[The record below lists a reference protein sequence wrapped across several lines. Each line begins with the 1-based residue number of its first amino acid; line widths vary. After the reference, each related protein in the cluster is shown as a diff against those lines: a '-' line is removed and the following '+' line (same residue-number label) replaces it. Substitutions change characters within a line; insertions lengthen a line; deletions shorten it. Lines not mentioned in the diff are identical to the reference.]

1 MHHKGCNTNYYPN
14 YYVRARSQVRT
25 YYSGIPDAIQVAEH
39 KYIDRQVL
47 ELFNS
52 LTLFAWTSA
61 TNAAHVYHHS
71 LSQLS
76 EPRQSLAQYQLRTE
90 HVWDGFVIL
99 SLLKD
104 SMSRKFV
111 SEPRSS
117 ASPNES
123 CQIGNGR
130 LWGMGMGNGNLGCTD
145 FLCSP
150 GPSPHFQRRSCP
162 VLGPQSS
169 KNFLEDR
176 DRTGP
181 CNTNFN
187 SAKSVPISMLR
198 TRSGSR
204 PGRPR
209 RNLKAT

>member
-111 SEPRSS
+111 LEVPHSGEQKDRFT
-117 ASPNES
+117 AAMRARNEYIR
-123 CQIGNGR
+123 QFGQPE
-130 LWGMGMGNGNLGCTD
+130 
-145 FLCSP
+145 FLHFCSKCV
-150 GPSPHFQRRSCP
+150 RR
-162 VLGPQSS
+162 
-169 KNFLEDR
+169 FDR
-176 DRTGP
+176 DDG
-181 CNTNFN
+181 
-187 SAKSVPISMLR
+187 SA
-198 TRSGSR
+198 GE
-204 PGRPR
+204 
-209 RNLKAT
+209 